1 MGRDAWRADTMRA
14 LERMAALPDGDTERA
29 ALRDAVIREHMGYAR
44 GIALRYGR
52 RGGPAE
58 DLVQVAYLG
67 LVKAV
72 DHFDPARGVG
82 FLAYATPTIVGEIRR
97 YYRDATWD
105 VHVARG
111 LRELAVAV
119 HGAADELTARLGRQP
134 TLAELAA
141 HLEVEHDE
149 VVEALDASSAY
160 TAASLDGPC
169 SADGSSELGELLGHT
184 DPGFD
189 AVVDHEVLKAQ
200 VAALPERDKRILLL
214 RFFRG
219 RTLAQIG
226 AELDVSPMQ
235 VSRLL
240 ARILARLR
248 QGFDLR
254 EEPRR

>member
-1 MGRDAWRADTMRA
+1 MRQF
-14 LERMAALPDGDTERA
+14 ERMALLPDGDTERA
-29 ALRDAVIREHMGYAR
+29 GLRDAVIREHMGYAR
-44 GIALRYGR
+44 GIARRYGR

-72 DHFDPARGVG
+72 DRFDPDRGVG

-105 VHVARG
+105 LHVARG

-119 HGAADELTARLGRQP
+119 HAAADELTAGLGRQP
-134 TLAELAA
+134 TLAELSE
-141 HLEVEHDE
+141 HLGAQPDE
-149 VVEALDASSAY
+149 VVEALDAGSAY
-160 TAASLDGPC
+160 TAASLDGPV
-169 SADGSSELGELLGHT
+169 GSDAGAAELGELVGHT

-219 RTLAQIG
+219 MTLAQIG
-226 AELDVSPMQ
+226 AELGVSPMQ

-248 QGFDLR
+248 KGFDLR
-254 EEPRR
+254 EEPRGR